1 MHVCTQHTNTIYL
14 DHPACTT
21 RACLLPNPCICSTHL
36 GPWGPLTVPD
46 SSLAIVLATIQAIEL
61 VACNAVCMPAT
72 GIQHVHRVG
81 VHNAVDV
88 GRPTVHVCSL
98 PAKGMSCVEAYQVVL
113 NLQLWSTL
121 AGTCLLLQHAR
132 MYAEGWGAAEE
143 G

>member
-1 MHVCTQHTNTIYL
+1 M
-14 DHPACTT
+14 
-21 RACLLPNPCICSTHL
+21 
-36 GPWGPLTVPD
+36 
-46 SSLAIVLATIQAIEL
+46 LATIQAIEL

-81 VHNAVDV
+81 AHIAVDV

-98 PAKGMSCVEAYQVVL
+98 PVKGMSCVEAYQVVL

-132 MYAEGWGAAEE
+132 MHAEGWGAAEE